1 MRKDALHLLAIAD
14 AEKNSASR
22 SQFGRSELNRP
33 HEAQSEE
40 WETVLFF
47 AAISSPALFFVVREV
62 FGILGK

>member
-1 MRKDALHLLAIAD
+1 MQKDALRLLAIAD
-14 AEKNSASR
+14 AENASASR
-22 SQFGRSELNRP
+22 SQVGASELNRP

-62 FGILGK
+62 FGMLGR